1 MPNYLDRKYDGGYA
15 DKRPA
20 PERFTMGD
28 NRMFHSREGNINREG
43 LPTWE
48 VYSIGLEQWATCR
61 SAETARAVSDALEA
75 FYSNIEHCHK

>member
-1 MPNYLDRKYDGGYA
+1 MITTDDSAVDSESPSHP
-15 DKRPA
+15 PA

-28 NRMFHSREGNINREG
+28 NRMFHSREGNVNREG

-75 FYSNIEHCHK
+75 FYSNSKD